1 MRQLP
6 ASEILSISNLIL
18 METTG
23 LAMAKAG
30 VNVIGDEQLKN
41 QARSGIT
48 AGEMRI
54 KGLQQFIIEN
64 NVIHNQEEGVPTY
77 E

>member
-1 MRQLP
+1 MKKLP
-6 ASEILSISNLIL
+6 SSEILSISNLIL

-30 VNVIGDEQLKN
+30 VNVITDEQLKA
-41 QARSGIT
+41 QAKSGIT

-64 NVIHNQEEGVPTY
+64 NVIHQEDEGGSTY

>member
-18 METTG
+18 MENTG

-30 VNVIGDEQLKN
+30 INIIKDEELKA
-41 QARSGIT
+41 QAQAGIM

-64 NVIHNQEEGVPTY
+64 NVINPQEEGVPTY

>member
-1 MRQLP
+1 MKQLP

-30 VNVIGDEQLKN
+30 IDVITDEQLKA
-41 QARSGIT
+41 QAKSGIT

-64 NVIHNQEEGVPTY
+64 NVIHQEDEGGSTY